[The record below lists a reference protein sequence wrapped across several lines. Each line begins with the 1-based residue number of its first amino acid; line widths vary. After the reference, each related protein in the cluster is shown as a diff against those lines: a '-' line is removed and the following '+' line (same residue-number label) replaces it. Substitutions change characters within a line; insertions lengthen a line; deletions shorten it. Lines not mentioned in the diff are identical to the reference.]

1 VNVITLW
8 ASWNYESVNIQNM
21 LARQQRQ
28 HPGSLKVMSISIDGS
43 VQDCK
48 KIIERD
54 SIKWTNVCDGKMWE
68 TPVLQKIALTYLPD
82 NIVIDAQGKI
92 IARTLNFQELNKKI
106 EELIE

>member
-1 VNVITLW
+1 
-8 ASWNYESVNIQNM
+8 M